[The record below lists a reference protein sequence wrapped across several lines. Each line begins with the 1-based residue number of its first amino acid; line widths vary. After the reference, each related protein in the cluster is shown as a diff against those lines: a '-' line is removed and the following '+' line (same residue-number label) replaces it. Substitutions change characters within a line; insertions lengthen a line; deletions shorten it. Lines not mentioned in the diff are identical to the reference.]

1 MYEYARAFGYGQKSG
16 IGLLGEVGGIL
27 HPVNKWDGLTITR
40 FPIGYAV
47 GATPLQ
53 IHNAV
58 STIANFGILMQPQV
72 INKITDK
79 GGKTVVAFKPNAKRR
94 VVSIDAAR
102 QMGEMMTGVVT
113 SEGTARRAALDG
125 FMVSGKTGTT
135 RKLVNGSYTSDK
147 HTASFS
153 GFFPTHRPRV
163 VISVIVDEPKLDG
176 PGYGGALR
184 PPYSEYCKRAC

>member
-1 MYEYARAFGYGQKSG
+1 
-16 IGLLGEVGGIL
+16 
-27 HPVNKWDGLTITR
+27 
-40 FPIGYAV
+40 
-47 GATPLQ
+47 
-53 IHNAV
+53 
-58 STIANFGILMQPQV
+58 MQPQV

-79 GGKTVVAFKPNAKRR
+79 EGKTVVAFKPNAKRR

-176 PGYGGALR
+176 PGYGGRVAAPVFRNIANELVKHMGIR
-184 PPYSEYCKRAC
+184 PEDHDGRLASTEEISRRSLPVAW

>member
-79 GGKTVVAFKPNAKRR
+79 EGKTVVAFKPNAKRR
-94 VVSIDAAR
+94 VISIDAAR

-125 FMVSGKTGTT
+125 FMVSGKLEQPESSSMDHTLVIST
-135 RKLVNGSYTSDK
+135 RILLR
-147 HTASFS
+147 
-153 GFFPTHRPRV
+153 FFPNP
-163 VISVIVDEPKLDG
+163 SPSCSDFSNCG
-176 PGYGGALR
+176 
-184 PPYSEYCKRAC
+184 